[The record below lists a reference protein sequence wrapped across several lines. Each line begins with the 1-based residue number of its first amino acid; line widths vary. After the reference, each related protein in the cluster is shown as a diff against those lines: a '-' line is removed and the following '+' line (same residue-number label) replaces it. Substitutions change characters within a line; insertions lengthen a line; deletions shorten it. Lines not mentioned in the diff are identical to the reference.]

1 MKVVNS
7 LLISGL
13 LSLPMVV
20 SVAPEAKADLIVC
33 SRSTDKAFV
42 AKAWYSGGNWITS
55 GWTHINPGQCETILI
70 GDMRKVPT
78 YIYASDQDWQ
88 PWELEG
94 RKTSIFCVQQK
105 PFRIENA
112 DGECNTNM
120 IPKRFYQV
128 VSPNNY
134 DYTLRLR

>member
-1 MKVVNS
+1 MKVINS

-13 LSLPMVV
+13 LSLPMVM

-33 SRSTDKAFV
+33 SRSNDKAYV
-42 AKAWYSGGNWITS
+42 AKAWYSGGTWIAS
-55 GWTHINPGQCETILI
+55 GWTHVNPGECETILE
-70 GDMRKVPT
+70 GDMRNVSA
-78 YIYASDQDWQ
+78 YVYAADDEWR
-88 PWELEG
+88 PWELQG
-94 RKTSIFCVQQK
+94 KKTATFCLKQS
-105 PFRIENA
+105 PFRINDA
-112 DGECNTNM
+112 DGRCSTSM